1 MVMNPQDEQMNKP
14 RGGLLGLFDKAMK
27 ADEDTGLSPL
37 QNFAAALDPLILKD
51 LRGGEGIR
59 QQGVQ
64 RAATMSKNKTVD
76 MLRQQ
81 GRNDL
86 ADAVMN
92 RTIGPKEAFSVMQ
105 SEKAADTAFQRQK
118 DLAAFSAGL
127 KAPAAPKLYSE
138 FAKLNADLQAGNI
151 SKDQYNASVQSFLN
165 KNKMSIRPF
174 RDINRKKTKVVTVGS
189 VKIGGDNPISV
200 QSMTN
205 TLTTDIEATINQINQ
220 ITEAGGDLVRVSCP
234 DKESTQALKKI
245 IAPKKNLSFSEN
257 FFHMCFGKVPEKEI
271 VKAFDVSLILYAEHS
286 FNVSTF
292 TARTIT
298 SSLSD
303 IHGAITGAIA
313 SLKGPLHG
321 GANEEV
327 MHMMKKIKKP
337 ENALKWINNALKNKE
352 VVMGFG
358 HRVYKS
364 GDSRVPTMREYFG
377 KVAKIKKD
385 KTFEKIYD
393 IVEKVMIKKKNIHPN
408 VDYPTGPTYHLM
420 GFDTDFFTPIFVI
433 SRITGWSAHIMEQHA
448 ANKLIRPLAKYKGSK
463 HRTVMQLNQR

>member
-1 MVMNPQDEQMNKP
+1 MSEDIKKGLMGVTVDETAISKVMPEINSLTYRGYAAQDLCANCQFEEVAYLILNGELPNKKQLKKFIKDETNE
-14 RGGLLGLFDKAMK
+14 RSLSKGLINIIKNMPKKSHPMDVARTAVSFMGLEDKETTSNTSEANLRKAMRI
-27 ADEDTGLSPL
+27 
-37 QNFAAALDPLILKD
+37 F
-51 LRGGEGIR
+51 
-59 QQGVQ
+59 
-64 RAATMSKNKTVD
+64 SKT
-76 MLRQQ
+76 
-81 GRNDL
+81 
-86 ADAVMN
+86 
-92 RTIGPKEAFSVMQ
+92 P
-105 SEKAADTAFQRQK
+105 TA
-118 DLAAFSAGL
+118 LAAFYRL
-127 KAPAAPKLYSE
+127 
-138 FAKLNADLQAGNI
+138 
-151 SKDQYNASVQSFLN
+151 
-165 KNKMSIRPF
+165 
-174 RDINRKKTKVVTVGS
+174 RKG
-189 VKIGGDNPISV
+189 
-200 QSMTN
+200 
-205 TLTTDIEATINQINQ
+205 
-220 ITEAGGDLVRVSCP
+220 
-234 DKESTQALKKI
+234 KKI
-245 IAPKKNLSFSEN
+245 ITPKNKLSFAEN
-257 FFHMCFGKVPEKEI
+257 FFHMCFGKVPNKDI

-303 IHGAITGAIA
+303 IHGAIAGAIA

-337 ENALKWINNALKNKE
+337 ENAFKWINNALKNKS

-393 IVEKVMIKKKNIHPN
+393 IVEKVMIDKKNIHPN

-433 SRITGWSAHIMEQHA
+433 SRITGWSAHIAEQHA
-448 ANKLIRPLAKYKGSK
+448 SNRLIRPLAAYNGNK
-463 HRTVMQLNQR
+463 HRHVKSLSKR

>member
-1 MVMNPQDEQMNKP
+1 MSDEIKK
-14 RGGLLGLFDKAMK
+14 GLLGIVV
-27 ADEDTGLSPL
+27 DETEVSKVMPEINSLTYRGY
-37 QNFAAALDPLILKD
+37 AAQDLCAKCKFEEVAYLILNGELPTKKQLKD
-51 LRGGEGIR
+51 FEKQERKERKLSKTILDDIKRFPRGAHPMDVARTVVSIMGLEDKE
-59 QQGVQ
+59 
-64 RAATMSKNKTVD
+64 TKNNSPKANMRKVMRIFAKTPV
-76 MLRQQ
+76 
-81 GRNDL
+81 
-86 ADAVMN
+86 A
-92 RTIGPKEAFSVMQ
+92 
-105 SEKAADTAFQRQK
+105 
-118 DLAAFSAGL
+118 LAAFYRA
-127 KAPAAPKLYSE
+127 
-138 FAKLNADLQAGNI
+138 
-151 SKDQYNASVQSFLN
+151 
-165 KNKMSIRPF
+165 
-174 RDINRKKTKVVTVGS
+174 RKG
-189 VKIGGDNPISV
+189 
-200 QSMTN
+200 
-205 TLTTDIEATINQINQ
+205 
-220 ITEAGGDLVRVSCP
+220 
-234 DKESTQALKKI
+234 KKI
-245 IAPKKNLSFSEN
+245 IPPKNNLSFSEN

-327 MHMMKKIKKP
+327 MHMMSKIKKP
-337 ENALKWINNALKNKE
+337 ENAFKWINDALDNKD

-385 KTFEKIYD
+385 KKFEKIYD
-393 IVEKVMIKKKNIHPN
+393 IVEKVMIERKNIHPN

-433 SRITGWSAHIMEQHA
+433 SRITGWSAHIIEQHA
-448 ANKLIRPLAKYKGSK
+448 ANKLIRPLASYKGNQ
-463 HRTVMQLNQR
+463 HRKVLQLNQR

>member
-1 MVMNPQDEQMNKP
+1 MSDEIKK
-14 RGGLLGLFDKAMK
+14 GLLGIIV
-27 ADEDTGLSPL
+27 DETEVSKVMPEINSLTYRGY
-37 QNFAAALDPLILKD
+37 AAQDLCAKCKFEEVAYLILNGELPNKKQLKKFEKQERLERKLSKTLLEDIKRFPKKAHPMDVARTAVSIMGLEDKETKD
-51 LRGGEGIR
+51 NSPKANMKKVMRIF
-59 QQGVQ
+59 
-64 RAATMSKNKTVD
+64 AKTPV
-76 MLRQQ
+76 
-81 GRNDL
+81 
-86 ADAVMN
+86 A
-92 RTIGPKEAFSVMQ
+92 
-105 SEKAADTAFQRQK
+105 
-118 DLAAFSAGL
+118 LAAFYRA
-127 KAPAAPKLYSE
+127 
-138 FAKLNADLQAGNI
+138 
-151 SKDQYNASVQSFLN
+151 
-165 KNKMSIRPF
+165 
-174 RDINRKKTKVVTVGS
+174 RKG
-189 VKIGGDNPISV
+189 
-200 QSMTN
+200 
-205 TLTTDIEATINQINQ
+205 
-220 ITEAGGDLVRVSCP
+220 
-234 DKESTQALKKI
+234 KKI
-245 IAPKKNLSFSEN
+245 IKPKSNLSFSEN
-257 FFHMCFGKVPEKEI
+257 FFHMCFGKVPNKDI

-327 MHMMKKIKKP
+327 MHMMNKIKKP
-337 ENALKWINNALKNKE
+337 ENALKWINEALDNKD

-385 KTFEKIYD
+385 KKFEKIYD
-393 IVEKVMIKKKNIHPN
+393 VVEKVMIERKNIYPN

-448 ANKLIRPLAKYKGSK
+448 ANKLIRPLASYKGNQ
-463 HRTVMQLNQR
+463 HRKVIQLNQR

>member
-1 MVMNPQDEQMNKP
+1 MSDDIKK
-14 RGGLLGLFDKAMK
+14 GLLGIVV
-27 ADEDTGLSPL
+27 DETEVSKVMPEINSLTYRGY
-37 QNFAAALDPLILKD
+37 AAQDLCAACKFEEVAYLILNKD
-51 LRGGEGIR
+51 LPNSIQLKKFEIEEKDNREL
-59 QQGVQ
+59 
-64 RAATMSKNKTVD
+64 SKNLYEIIKNMPKKSHPMDVART
-76 MLRQQ
+76 
-81 GRNDL
+81 
-86 ADAVMN
+86 AV
-92 RTIGPKEAFSVMQ
+92 SVMGLEDKETPD
-105 SEKAADTAFQRQK
+105 SSLEANMRKALRIFAKTPTA
-118 DLAAFSAGL
+118 LAAF
-127 KAPAAPKLYSE
+127 YR
-138 FAKLNADLQAGNI
+138 
-151 SKDQYNASVQSFLN
+151 
-165 KNKMSIRPF
+165 IRS
-174 RDINRKKTKVVTVGS
+174 G
-189 VKIGGDNPISV
+189 
-200 QSMTN
+200 
-205 TLTTDIEATINQINQ
+205 
-220 ITEAGGDLVRVSCP
+220 
-234 DKESTQALKKI
+234 KKI
-245 IAPKKNLSFSEN
+245 IKPKKTLSFAEN
-257 FFHMCFGKVPEKEI
+257 FFYMCFGKVPQKEI

-327 MHMMKKIKKP
+327 MHMMNKIKKP
-337 ENALKWINNALKNKE
+337 ENALKWIKNALKNKD

-364 GDSRVPTMREYFG
+364 GDSRVPTMRKYFG

-385 KTFEKIYD
+385 KKFEKIYD
-393 IVEKVMIKKKNIHPN
+393 IVEKVMIKEKKIHPN

-463 HRTVMQLNQR
+463 HRKVIELNYR

>member
-1 MVMNPQDEQMNKP
+1 MSDDIKK
-14 RGGLLGLFDKAMK
+14 GLLGIVV
-27 ADEDTGLSPL
+27 DETEVSKVMPEINSLTYRGY
-37 QNFAAALDPLILKD
+37 AAQDLCEYCRFEEVAYLILNKD
-51 LRGGEGIR
+51 LPNSIQLKQFEKEEKNNREL
-59 QQGVQ
+59 
-64 RAATMSKNKTVD
+64 SKNLYEIIKHMPKKSHPMDVART
-76 MLRQQ
+76 
-81 GRNDL
+81 
-86 ADAVMN
+86 AV
-92 RTIGPKEAFSVMQ
+92 SVMGLEDKET
-105 SEKAADTAFQRQK
+105 SNSSHDANMRKALRIFAKTPTA
-118 DLAAFSAGL
+118 LAAF
-127 KAPAAPKLYSE
+127 YR
-138 FAKLNADLQAGNI
+138 
-151 SKDQYNASVQSFLN
+151 
-165 KNKMSIRPF
+165 IR
-174 RDINRKKTKVVTVGS
+174 KG
-189 VKIGGDNPISV
+189 
-200 QSMTN
+200 Q
-205 TLTTDIEATINQINQ
+205 
-220 ITEAGGDLVRVSCP
+220 
-234 DKESTQALKKI
+234 KI
-245 IAPKKNLSFSEN
+245 IKPKKDLSFAEN
-257 FFHMCFGKVPEKEI
+257 FFYMCFGKVPQKEI

-327 MHMMKKIKKP
+327 MHMMRKIKKP
-337 ENALKWINNALKNKE
+337 ENALKWINNALKNKQ

-393 IVEKVMIKKKNIHPN
+393 IVEKVMIKKKNIYPN

-463 HRTVMQLNQR
+463 HRKVMELNYR

>member
-1 MVMNPQDEQMNKP
+1 MSDEIKK
-14 RGGLLGLFDKAMK
+14 GLLGIVV
-27 ADEDTGLSPL
+27 DETEVSKVMPEINSLTYRGY
-37 QNFAAALDPLILKD
+37 AAQDLCEYCRFEEVAYLILNKD
-51 LRGGEGIR
+51 LPNSIQLRKFEKEEKNNR
-59 QQGVQ
+59 EL
-64 RAATMSKNKTVD
+64 SKNLYEIIKHMPKKSHPMDVART
-76 MLRQQ
+76 
-81 GRNDL
+81 
-86 ADAVMN
+86 AV
-92 RTIGPKEAFSVMQ
+92 SVMGLEDKET
-105 SEKAADTAFQRQK
+105 SDSSPEANMRKALRIFSKTPTA
-118 DLAAFSAGL
+118 LAAF
-127 KAPAAPKLYSE
+127 YR
-138 FAKLNADLQAGNI
+138 
-151 SKDQYNASVQSFLN
+151 
-165 KNKMSIRPF
+165 IRS
-174 RDINRKKTKVVTVGS
+174 G
-189 VKIGGDNPISV
+189 
-200 QSMTN
+200 
-205 TLTTDIEATINQINQ
+205 
-220 ITEAGGDLVRVSCP
+220 
-234 DKESTQALKKI
+234 KKI
-245 IAPKKNLSFSEN
+245 IKPKKSLSFSEN
-257 FFHMCFGKVPEKEI
+257 FFYMCFGKVPQKEI

-337 ENALKWINNALKNKE
+337 ANALKWINNALKNKD

-393 IVEKVMIKKKNIHPN
+393 IVEKVMIKEKNIHPN

-448 ANKLIRPLAKYKGSK
+448 ANKLIRPLASYKGSK
-463 HRTVMQLNQR
+463 HRKVLQLNQR